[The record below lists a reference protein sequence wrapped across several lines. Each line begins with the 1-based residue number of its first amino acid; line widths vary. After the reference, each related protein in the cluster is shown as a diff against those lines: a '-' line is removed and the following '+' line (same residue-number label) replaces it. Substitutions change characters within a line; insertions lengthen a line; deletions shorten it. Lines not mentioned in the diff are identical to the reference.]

1 MEIPEV
7 VDEKQELK
15 IDDQPEGEQPVD
27 VEN

>member
-15 IDDQPEGEQPVD
+15 IDQSEGEQPVD